1 MAASLRVLP
10 ASLGDNGDVDPKLR
24 PKAVELRR
32 EIVAQVRELLRWA
45 SDESGSFK
53 TFEEA
58 LAQRI
63 FVLARL
69 VLTLFLCSREKKVAS
84 ALPKRVM
91 RKGKRYQ
98 RRPEQA
104 RNLSTTFGVVRY
116 WRTYCRGPERR
127 DGGRRQG
134 FHPLDVELGL
144 TADRLSMLLMSKVG
158 RLSTKLSF
166 AETREV
172 LSWFVPNA
180 PSTEALEKTILGLGA
195 HTEAWFRSTPAPE
208 DDGEV
213 LVTQIDGKAVPTATD
228 SELERRR
235 GKREPR
241 LHPDSPRHRGR
252 AARARYGSKPRRKK
266 GDKSKNGKVAN
277 VVVMYTLKRAA
288 DGSGALLGPIN
299 KRVYASFG
307 PKRHAFAY
315 ARREADK
322 RGFTQDSGKTHQLLT
337 DGDDDFACYAAEYF
351 PEARHTIDIIHVT
364 ERLWTAGQCLYKE
377 GCDELK
383 AWVDTQ
389 RARLYEGEQRDIVAE
404 LKDHYDRIPL
414 TGPGNKGKRERL
426 NEVIRYLEKRLD
438 KMNYD
443 DVIANDLELATGVAE
458 GAVNYVVGLR
468 FDHGGMRWIK
478 ERAEA
483 LLKLRCI
490 DINGEWD
497 AFINYVHN
505 QLQDAASVEGRRI
518 RLLSN
523 TPERLPN
530 LAKAA

>member
-1 MAASLRVLP
+1 MAASLKVLP
-10 ASLGDNGDVDPKLR
+10 ASLGDNSDVDPKLR

-32 EIVAQVRELLRWA
+32 EIAAQVRELLRWA
-45 SDESGSFK
+45 SEESGSFK

-58 LAQRI
+58 LARRM
-63 FVLARL
+63 FLLARL

-84 ALPKRVM
+84 ALPKRIV

-104 RNLSTTFGVVRY
+104 RNLNTDFGVVRY

-127 DGGRRQG
+127 DGGKRQG

-144 TADRLSMLLMSKVG
+144 TADRLSMPLMSKAA
-158 RLSTKLSF
+158 RLSAKLSF

-172 LSWFVPNA
+172 LSWFMPNA
-180 PSTEALEKTILGLGA
+180 PSTEVIEKTVLGLGA
-195 HTEAWFRSTPAPE
+195 RTEAWFESTPAPE
-208 DDGEV
+208 DDGDV
-213 LVTQIDGKAVPTATD
+213 LVIQIDGKAVPTATD

-235 GKREPR
+235 GKRKPR
-241 LHPDSPRHRGR
+241 VHADSPRHRGR
-252 AARARYGSKPRRKK
+252 AARARYGSKSRRKK

-277 VVVMYTLKRAA
+277 VVVMYTLKRA
-288 DGSGALLGPIN
+288 DDGALLGPVN
-299 KRVYASFG
+299 KRVYASFA

-322 RGFTQDSGKTHQLLT
+322 RGFTQDSGKTVQLVT
-337 DGDDDFACYAAEYF
+337 DGDDDFAYYATEYF
-351 PEARHTIDIIHVT
+351 PEATHTVDIIHVT
-364 ERLWTAGQCLYKE
+364 ERLWAAGQCLYKE
-377 GCDELK
+377 GSDELK
-383 AWVDTQ
+383 VWVDEQ
-389 RARLYEGEQRDIVAE
+389 RARLYEGEQHEIVAE
-404 LKDHYDRIPL
+404 LQDHYNRIPL
-414 TGPGNKGKRERL
+414 TGPGNKGKRKRL
-426 NEVIRYLEKRLD
+426 EDAIRYLEKRLD

-443 DVIANDLELATGVAE
+443 DIVAADLEVATGVVE
-458 GAVNYVVGLR
+458 GAVNHVVGLR

-490 DINGEWD
+490 EINSEWD
-497 AFINYVHN
+497 AFIDAVHD
-505 QLQDAASVEGRRI
+505 QLHAAASAGGS
-518 RLLSN
+518 RLRLQTN
-523 TPERLPN
+523 APKTLPN

>member
-1 MAASLRVLP
+1 MAASLKVLP
-10 ASLGDNGDVDPKLR
+10 ASLGDNGDVDPQLCPTAEQLR
-24 PKAVELRR
+24 QEITARVHEL
-32 EIVAQVRELLRWA
+32 VRSA
-45 SDESGSFK
+45 SEEQCSFMA
-53 TFEEA
+53 FEEA
-58 LAQRI
+58 LAPRV
-63 FVLARL
+63 FLLARL
-69 VLTLFLCSREKKVAS
+69 LLMLFLCCREKKS
-84 ALPKRVM
+84 RSSLPKRIE
-91 RKGKRYQ
+91 RNGKRYQ
-98 RRPEQA
+98 RRPAQA
-104 RNLSTTFGVVRY
+104 RNLNSTFGVTRY
-116 WRTYCRGPERR
+116 WRTYCRGPKRR
-127 DGGRRQG
+127 DGGKREG
-134 FHPLDVELGL
+134 FYPLDAELGL
-144 TADRLSMLLMSKVG
+144 TADRLSMPLISKAS

-180 PSTEALEKTILGLGA
+180 PSTEVLEKTVLGLGA
-195 HTEAWFRSTPAPE
+195 HAEAWFWSTPAPK

-235 GKREPR
+235 GKRKPR

-288 DGSGALLGPIN
+288 EGALLGPIN

-315 ARREADK
+315 ARHEADK

-337 DGDDDFACYAAEYF
+337 DGDDDFACYAAEHF

-377 GCDELK
+377 GSDELK

-389 RARLYEGEQRDIVAE
+389 RVRLYEGEQHDIVAE
-404 LKDHYDRIPL
+404 LKDHHDRIPL
-414 TGPGNKGKRERL
+414 TGPGNKAKRERL
-426 NEVIRYLEKRLD
+426 HEVIRYLEKRLD

-443 DVIANDLELATGVAE
+443 DVIANDLELATGVVE
-458 GAVNYVVGLR
+458 GAVKYAVGLR

-490 DINGEWD
+490 DINREWD
-497 AFINYVHN
+497 SFINYVHD
-505 QLQDAASVEGRRI
+505 QLQDAASVEGKRI

-523 TPERLPN
+523 TPEQLPN
-530 LAKAA
+530 IAKVA